1 MFKCDI
7 NIFGFLGAWN
17 GAVKMIQRK
26 VFAKDKR
33 RQNYSQTLYGHPLN
47 RDTPLLRTVFFVPG
61 ECPYTSSKFNL
72 LKGTMSA
79 QAHAWMVENDFKRL
93 AQRFQAL
100 LGTLEGCFFT
110 CLNFSQG
117 WIVQFCIK
125 NRSMV
130 ITEDFFLHYF

>member
-7 NIFGFLGAWN
+7 NIFVFLSAWN

-33 RQNYSQTLYGHPLN
+33 RIQNYSQTLYGHPLN

-61 ECPYTSSKFNL
+61 ECPYISSKFNL

-79 QAHAWMVENDFKRL
+79 QAHARMMENNFKRL
-93 AQRFQAL
+93 AQRCQVL
-100 LGTLEGCFFT
+100 LETLEGCFYLFK
-110 CLNFSQG
+110 F
-117 WIVQFCIK
+117 
-125 NRSMV
+125 
-130 ITEDFFLHYF
+130 